1 MTAGGYYRGFVT
13 DAAGAAGGTAG
24 GDHGGQSDDGAEI
37 VWTVVVGGGG
47 GTRFGGR
54 KQFAELGGQ
63 RVIDVAA
70 GVARDCSSGVVV
82 VVPADDAGR
91 AGHGAVA
98 GGSTRTAS
106 VRNGLAAVPAA
117 ATIVC
122 VHDAARPL
130 ASPALFAAVVAAVRD
145 GADAAVPGVPVTDTI
160 KVIDAHRRVL
170 DTPARSSLVAVQ
182 TPQAFRASVLRRA
195 HECGG
200 EGTDD
205 AALVEGIGGTVV
217 VVPGEAWNSKIT
229 EPTDLERSRRWLA
242 DHPGV
247 LPSAVNADEGGRR

>member
-1 MTAGGYYRGFVT
+1 MT
-13 DAAGAAGGTAG
+13 DAAGAAGGAVG
-24 GDHGGQSDDGAEI
+24 GDQGGDDGGPVDGAAEV

-47 GTRFGGR
+47 GVRFGGR
-54 KQFAELGGQ
+54 KQYAELGGQ

-70 GVARDCSSGVVV
+70 GVARRCSSGVVV
-82 VVPADDAGR
+82 VIPAEDAGR
-91 AGHGAVA
+91 AEHGAVA

-106 VRNGLAAVPAA
+106 VRNGLAAVPAE

-145 GADAAVPGVPVTDTI
+145 GADAAVPGLPVADTI
-160 KVIDAHRRVL
+160 KVIDGDRRVL
-170 DTPARSSLVAVQ
+170 ATPERASLVAVQ

-195 HECGG
+195 HAGG
-200 EGTDD
+200 REGTDD
-205 AALVEGIGGTVV
+205 AALVERLGGTVV

-229 EPTDLERSRRWLA
+229 EPADLELTRAWLA
-242 DHPGV
+242 EHPGA
-247 LPSAVNADEGGRR
+247 PPAGPTPDEAGPQ